1 MDKKNIIEMVSNMKQ
16 DIGET
21 NINRIFSDVKSDNN
35 NSIGTSQ
42 FVEIA
47 NLCNSAEC
55 YEEIELLI
63 QYNIAKAKGKSWA
76 FPCNNNKTFGSIVIK
91 CMEKVHKDNN
101 DDDINTLKDLS
112 LYFGYL
118 FWQAKVWI
126 MQAPKV
132 DNTKLNKR

>member
-1 MDKKNIIEMVSNMKQ
+1 
-16 DIGET
+16 
-21 NINRIFSDVKSDNN
+21 
-35 NSIGTSQ
+35 
-42 FVEIA
+42 
-47 NLCNSAEC
+47 
-55 YEEIELLI
+55 
-63 QYNIAKAKGKSWA
+63 
-76 FPCNNNKTFGSIVIK
+76 
-91 CMEKVHKDNN
+91 MEKVHKDNN

>member
-1 MDKKNIIEMVSNMKQ
+1 MKQ

-21 NINRIFSDVKSDNN
+21 NISGIFSDAKSDNN

-63 QYNIAKAKGKSWA
+63 QYNIAKAKDKSSWA
-76 FPCNNNKTFGSIVIK
+76 SLCSNSKTFGSIVIK
-91 CMEKVHKDNN
+91 CMNEIYKDNN
-101 DDDINTLKDLS
+101 GDDINTLKDLS

-118 FWQAKVWI
+118 FWQAKVWM

-132 DNTKLNKR
+132 DNTKPNRR

>member
-47 NLCNSAEC
+47 NFA
-55 YEEIELLI
+55 
-63 QYNIAKAKGKSWA
+63 
-76 FPCNNNKTFGSIVIK
+76 IVQNVMK
-91 CMEKVHKDNN
+91 R
-101 DDDINTLKDLS
+101 
-112 LYFGYL
+112 
-118 FWQAKVWI
+118 
-126 MQAPKV
+126 
-132 DNTKLNKR
+132 LNF